1 MISNRFTRVHVECF
15 AGYRGEE
22 EPRRFTWGKRALEV
36 IELLDRWLDP
46 SHRYF
51 KVRATDDGIYMLR
64 HDTNSGA
71 WELDVYLHGDKP
83 A

>member
-1 MISNRFTRVHVECF
+1 MSEYRSKIRVECY

-22 EPRRFTWGKRALEV
+22 EPRRFKLGPRWLDVSE
-36 IELLDRWLDP
+36 ILDRWLDP

-51 KVRATDDGIYMLR
+51 KLRASDNDAYLLR

-71 WELDVYLHGDKP
+71 WELRV
-83 A
+83 